1 MNSSHRASTW
11 RVLRAALS
19 LVALGCVS
27 TATLAQSFPS
37 RPVRWII
44 PFPPG
49 GSADLVSRAVAQK
62 LSDSLGQPV
71 VVENRPGAGG
81 AIGLDAVAKAA
92 PDGHTL
98 GLGAPGAVV
107 VNVHMSKLP
116 YDPLRDLY
124 PVSRLAIVPVVL
136 AANPSQPYA
145 NLREFIAFA
154 KANPKK
160 LSFGSTGTGSVQHL
174 GGELLKVMAG
184 IDMVHVPYKGS
195 APAASDLAG
204 GQLPVAMIDLTS
216 ALPHIR
222 SGRIRALAVAGSTRT
237 VTAPDIATM
246 AEQGL
251 TGYDADGWLG
261 MFGPAN
267 MPADVVAKLNAE
279 TARALQAADVRERT
293 LNSGAEPSS
302 SSAEEFG
309 RFVRAEHAKWGKLIR
324 EAGIKAE

>member
-160 LSFGSTGTGSVQHL
+160 LSFGST
-174 GGELLKVMAG
+174 
-184 IDMVHVPYKGS
+184 
-195 APAASDLAG
+195 APAAC
-204 GQLPVAMIDLTS
+204 
-216 ALPHIR
+216 
-222 SGRIRALAVAGSTRT
+222 ST
-237 VTAPDIATM
+237 
-246 AEQGL
+246 
-251 TGYDADGWLG
+251 W
-261 MFGPAN
+261 
-267 MPADVVAKLNAE
+267 
-279 TARALQAADVRERT
+279 AASCSR
-293 LNSGAEPSS
+293 
-302 SSAEEFG
+302 
-309 RFVRAEHAKWGKLIR
+309 
-324 EAGIKAE
+324 